1 MPLGTE
7 VGLGPRDIVLDE
19 DPAPPSPKG
28 AQPPILGPRLL
39 LLNGFMCQDTIW
51 HEVGLSLGD
60 IVLDGDP
67 APLPYRGTDPQFT
80 ANVRCGQTA
89 GWTKMPLSIEVG
101 LGPGD
106 FVFDGNPALQ
116 KKAQLRPIFGPC
128 LLWPNGWMDQDATW
142 YGSKPQPR
150 RRFVRRSCT
159 PAPKGAQ
166 STSFRFL
173 YITAKRLDG

>member
-1 MPLGTE
+1 
-7 VGLGPRDIVLDE
+7 
-19 DPAPPSPKG
+19 
-28 AQPPILGPRLL
+28 
-39 LLNGFMCQDTIW
+39 MCQDTIW

-67 APLPYRGTDPQFT
+67 APLPYRGTDPQFS

-116 KKAQLRPIFGPC
+116 KKGTAPPNF
-128 LLWPNGWMDQDATW
+128 WPM
-142 YGSKPQPR
+142 SI
-150 RRFVRRSCT
+150 V
-159 PAPKGAQ
+159 
-166 STSFRFL
+166 
-173 YITAKRLDG
+173 AKRLYGSRCHLVRK